1 MKTSQRAWL
10 ALLTGML
17 SGCAAPAAAVGGL
30 ADLSIYDRN
39 EGRTLPVHWH
49 EGRAY
54 VIGRPGNEYQLNVR
68 NRQGED
74 LLAVLSVDGVNVIT
88 GQTATVQQS
97 GYVLA
102 PGRALEVR
110 GWRKDLSRTAA
121 FYFTSLGD
129 SYAARTG
136 RPDNVGAIGVAL
148 FRRKPPEP
156 VRYSRIAPAQPQAEL
171 SRKHASGAGAA
182 ADEAAP
188 RAAEAERGVAS
199 AAPLGTGHGRHE
211 TSYARKVGFERATAE
226 PAEMVIVYYDSCS
239 NLIARGIISRGAAPC
254 DARHHPRPAPHPFPG
269 FVADP
274 PA

>member
-1 MKTSQRAWL
+1 MKTLQWAMAAML
-10 ALLTGML
+10 ATLAG
-17 SGCAAPAAAVGGL
+17 SAAAVGGL
-30 ADLSIYDRN
+30 ADLSIYDRS

-121 FYFTSLGD
+121 FYFTSLAD

-156 VRYSRIAPAQPQAEL
+156 APAISAPF
-171 SRKHASGAGAA
+171 SRQEKSNADAAGAA
-182 ADEAAP
+182 AS
-188 RAAEAERGVAS
+188 RSAE
-199 AAPLGTGHGRHE
+199 APLGTGHGRHE

-239 NLIARGIISRGAAPC
+239 NLIARGIVSRSAAPC